1 MTSLVKGPGA
11 GLCDGDTTAL
21 VLDGANAICDRAPT
35 SLAEVTTLVAAL
47 VFAAVWMFA
56 PVRWRRR
63 AVLVGCGLSLP
74 GLVALAFQ
82 RGDAPARVA
91 DASAP
96 IARLEGAVRHHAQAH
111 GCAVVEHNDCEACQP
126 VVRLALAHAGPC
138 ESGATVSLGA
148 DALGRECLAHGRRL
162 TCGARP

>member
-1 MTSLVKGPGA
+1 MKGPGA

-35 SLAEVTTLVAAL
+35 TAAKIATVMAAL
-47 VFAAVWMFA
+47 LFSAVWMFA

-63 AVLVGCGLSLP
+63 VVLLGCVLSVP
-74 GLVALAFQ
+74 GFVALAFQ
-82 RGDAPARVA
+82 RGDAPAKVVE
-91 DASAP
+91 ASAP
-96 IARLEGAVRHHAQAH
+96 IVRLEGAVRRHARSN
-111 GCAVVEHNDCEACQP
+111 GCAVVERNECEACQP

-162 TCGARP
+162 TCGGRP